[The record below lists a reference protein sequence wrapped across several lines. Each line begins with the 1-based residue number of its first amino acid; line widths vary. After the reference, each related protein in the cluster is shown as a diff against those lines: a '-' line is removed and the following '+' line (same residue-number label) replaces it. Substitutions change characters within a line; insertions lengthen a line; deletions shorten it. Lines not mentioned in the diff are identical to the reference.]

1 MRRSAYSLHCYTQAE
16 YNAIHAYLQTV
27 SILPVDS
34 HLAQLSGA
42 LGRTY
47 GLKLADSIIAAT
59 ALYTGS
65 TIVTRNT
72 RDFKKV
78 ANLEILS
85 I

>member
-1 MRRSAYSLHCYTQAE
+1 
-16 YNAIHAYLQTV
+16 
-27 SILPVDS
+27 VDL
-34 HLAQLSGA
+34 HLAQLSGV

-47 GLKLADSIIAAT
+47 RLKLADSIIAAT

-78 ANLEILS
+78 ASLEVMS